1 MSQAYEYE
9 EAVAAKNKLMNNTS
23 SSSSSSS
30 SSENGNKDGS
40 KTRFLQQFFDS
51 TQGIFTT
58 ATVKAWDVKLRELR
72 EEAIAKE

>member
-9 EAVAAKNKLMNNTS
+9 EAVAAKNKLMNNTSS

-58 ATVKAWDVKLRELR
+58 ATVKAWDVKLRQLR
-72 EEAIAKE
+72 EEAIA

>member
-58 ATVKAWDVKLRELR
+58 ATVKAWDVKLRQLR